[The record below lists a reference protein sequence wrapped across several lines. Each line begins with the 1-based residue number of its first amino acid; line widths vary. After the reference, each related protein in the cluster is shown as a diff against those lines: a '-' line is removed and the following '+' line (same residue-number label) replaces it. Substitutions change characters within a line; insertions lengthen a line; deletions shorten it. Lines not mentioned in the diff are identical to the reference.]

1 MKRLATLVLA
11 LVCSL
16 FVIISHVA
24 AEPAAI
30 ILDTDMGLDPE
41 DMNSLALLHA
51 LADNGEAEILAT
63 IACGYEMNR
72 ASGATIDAMNTF
84 HGRPDIPVATTRF
97 NQVFSKWAIPISKS
111 PYTSTVRDT
120 HPHDTP
126 VDDRCESAVR
136 MYRKVLSA
144 QPDNSV
150 TIVTVGWL
158 NNLRDLLLSEPDSI
172 SKLSG
177 RELVAQKVKELSAM
191 GGAFPNGWEYNFSF
205 AGMHRT
211 TEYVLEHWPSDV
223 PIVMSGVEIGLAIVS
238 GERYEADLADGP
250 LRTGLGLAFNALRVG
265 RPSWDETA
273 VLYAVRGLSHDGEEY
288 WTTVS
293 EGSISI
299 NPLSGDTTWVAS
311 PDGNQS
317 YLIQVMDPEAMGAMM
332 EDLIISSTKKAAESK
347 R

>member
-1 MKRLATLVLA
+1 MRRLVCLVLVA
-11 LVCSL
+11 VGC
-16 FVIISHVA
+16 FVIEVS
-24 AEPAAI
+24 AEPVSV

-41 DMNSLALLHA
+41 DMNALALLHA

-63 IACGYEMNR
+63 IACGFEMNR
-72 ASGATIDAMNTF
+72 ASGATIDAINTF

-97 NQVFSKWAIPISKS
+97 NQVFSKWAIPISRS

-136 MYRKVLSA
+136 MYRKILSA

-177 RELVAQKVKELSAM
+177 RELVASKVKELSAM

-238 GERYEADLADGP
+238 GQRYEAELADGP
-250 LRTGLGLAFNALRVG
+250 LRTGLDLAFNALRVG

-273 VLYAVRGLSHDGEEY
+273 VLYAVRGLSHEGEKY
-288 WTTVS
+288 WTTET

-299 NPLSGDTTWVAS
+299 DPLSGNTTWVES
-311 PDGNQS
+311 PDSNQS
-317 YLIQVMDPEAMGAMM
+317 YLVQVMDTNAMGAMM
-332 EDLIISSTKKAAESK
+332 EDLIIESTRSAAESN